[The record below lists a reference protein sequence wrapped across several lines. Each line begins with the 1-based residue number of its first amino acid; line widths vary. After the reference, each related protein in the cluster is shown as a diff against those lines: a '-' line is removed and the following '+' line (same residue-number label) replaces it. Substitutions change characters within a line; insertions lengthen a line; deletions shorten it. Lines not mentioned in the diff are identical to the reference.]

1 MKKNSLSISRCR
13 CLHALPPVVFKT
25 DRIPR
30 FGARCWLWL
39 VRRRDLGRSL
49 FAAVFPEFIAREKP
63 GLRGAG
69 CQGRSAGLVRP
80 AAQRGLGPARL
91 DSQALRATVA
101 GKSDELGERRTAADG
116 PGAALKPTPRG
127 KRHCVLQ
134 ARLAGWLLADQV
146 QPVRRHCRGAKH
158 SAAGMGCIADPLEG
172 KRSAQA
178 SADRRKGTMKAR
190 EGRDAMAARCHARQ
204 RGPAMPGDAKTI
216 QTGTSN
222 HPMRSIWHLSAGF
235 PCQRWRTPAA
245 IEWSLR
251 DHRRAPRRNGWAH
264 GGLDWPPAVVPC
276 AFIGEG
282 ALLPLADSAG
292 QALSRFMPSA
302 SIHKARLILTFWS
315 MP

>member
-1 MKKNSLSISRCR
+1 MKKNWLSISRCR

-63 GLRGAG
+63 GLRVAG

-91 DSQALRATVA
+91 DGQARRVTVA
-101 GKSDELGERRTAADG
+101 GESDELGERRTAADG
-116 PGAALKPTPRG
+116 PGAALNPTPHG
-127 KRHCVLQ
+127 KRPCVPK
-134 ARLAGWLLADQV
+134 ARLDGWLTDQV
-146 QPVRRHCRGAKH
+146 QPVRRHCRGAKQ
-158 SAAGMGCIADPLEG
+158 SAAGMGCPADPLES

-178 SADRRKGTMKAR
+178 SADGREGTMKAR
-190 EGRDAMAARCHARQ
+190 EGRDAIAARCHARQ
-204 RGPAMPGDAKTI
+204 RGPAMPEDAKTI
-216 QTGTSN
+216 QAGASN
-222 HPMRSIWHLSAGF
+222 CPMRSIWHLSVGS
-235 PCQRWRTPAA
+235 PCQRWRTPTA
-245 IEWSLR
+245 IEWSR
-251 DHRRAPRRNGWAH
+251 SDRRRAPRRNGWAR
-264 GGLDWPPAVVPC
+264 GGLARPPIVVPC
-276 AFIGEG
+276 AFIVEE
-282 ALLPLADSAG
+282 ALRPLADSAG